1 MRRGRSSS
9 SSSIDSSS
17 KSNPFGGSS
26 STRNLSTDL
35 RLGLSFGTSLS
46 TQYFNGGY
54 EYSFNAAPA
63 PAEEAEYAVA
73 VADEEE
79 EVNECNSVGSFY
91 VKVNMEGVP
100 IGRKIDLMSLSGY
113 HDLIRTLDFMFDA
126 SILWA
131 EEEEMCSEKS
141 HVLTY
146 ADKEGDWMMVGDVP
160 WEMFLSTVTRLK
172 ISRAYHY

>member
-1 MRRGRSSS
+1 MRRGRRSSS
-9 SSSIDSSS
+9 SSSIESSC

-26 STRNLSTDL
+26 SNNTRNLSTDL
-35 RLGLSFGTSLS
+35 RLGLSFGSS
-46 TQYFNGGY
+46 SGQYYNGGENHEY
-54 EYSFNAAPA
+54 EVVAA
-63 PAEEAEYAVA
+63 
-73 VADEEE
+73 ADHEMIMEEE
-79 EVNECNSVGSFY
+79 QEEYQNECNSLGSFY

-100 IGRKIDLMSLSGY
+100 IGRKIDLYSLSGY
-113 HDLIRTLDFMFDA
+113 HDLITTLDYMFNA

-146 ADKEGDWMMVGDVP
+146 ADKEDDWMMVGDVP
-160 WEMFLSTVTRLK
+160 WEMFLSSVRRLK

>member
-1 MRRGRSSS
+1 MGRGRSSS
-9 SSSIDSSS
+9 SSSIESTS

-35 RLGLSFGTSLS
+35 RLGLSFGTSS
-46 TQYFNGGY
+46 GTQYFNGGY
-54 EYSFNAAPA
+54 GYSVAAPA
-63 PAEEAEYAVA
+63 AEEAVYAAA
-73 VADEEE
+73 VEEE
-79 EVNECNSVGSFY
+79 EENECNSVGSFY

-100 IGRKIDLMSLSGY
+100 IGRKIDLMSLNGY
-113 HDLIRTLDFMFDA
+113 HDLIRTLDFMFNA

-131 EEEEMCSEKS
+131 EEEEMCSDKS

-160 WEMFLSTVTRLK
+160 WEMFLSTVRRLK

>member
-1 MRRGRSSS
+1 MGRGRSSS
-9 SSSIDSSS
+9 SSSIESSC
-17 KSNPFGGSS
+17 KSNPFGVSS
-26 STRNLSTDL
+26 SNTRNLSTDL
-35 RLGLSFGTSLS
+35 RLGLSFGSS
-46 TQYFNGGY
+46 SGQYYNGGENH
-54 EYSFNAAPA
+54 EYGG
-63 PAEEAEYAVA
+63 VG
-73 VADEEE
+73 VADEEMMIME
-79 EVNECNSVGSFY
+79 EEDQNECNSVGSFY

-100 IGRKIDLMSLSGY
+100 IGRKIDLLSLNGY
-113 HDLIRTLDFMFDA
+113 HDLITTLDYMFNA

-160 WEMFLSTVTRLK
+160 WEMFLSSVRRLK

>member
-1 MRRGRSSS
+1 MGRGRSSS
-9 SSSIDSSS
+9 SSSIESSS

-35 RLGLSFGTSLS
+35 RLGLSFGTSS
-46 TQYFNGGY
+46 GTQYFNGGY
-54 EYSFNAAPA
+54 GYSVAAPA
-63 PAEEAEYAVA
+63 AEEAEYAAA
-73 VADEEE
+73 VEEE
-79 EVNECNSVGSFY
+79 EENECNSVGSFY

-100 IGRKIDLMSLSGY
+100 IGRKIDLMSLNGY
-113 HDLIRTLDFMFDA
+113 HDLIRTLDFMFKA

-131 EEEEMCSEKS
+131 EEEDMCNEKS

-160 WEMFLSTVTRLK
+160 WEMFLSTVRRLK
-172 ISRAYHY
+172 ISRANYHY

>member
-1 MRRGRSSS
+1 MGRGRSSS
-9 SSSIDSSS
+9 SSSIESSC

-26 STRNLSTDL
+26 SNTRNLSTDL
-35 RLGLSFGTSLS
+35 RLGLSFGSS
-46 TQYFNGGY
+46 SGQYNYNGGENHEY
-54 EYSFNAAPA
+54 EVVAADH
-63 PAEEAEYAVA
+63 EMIM
-73 VADEEE
+73 EEE
-79 EVNECNSVGSFY
+79 EEDQNECSSLGSFY

-100 IGRKIDLMSLSGY
+100 IGRKIDLFSLNGY
-113 HDLIRTLDFMFDA
+113 HDLITTLDYMFNA

-160 WEMFLSTVTRLK
+160 WEMFLSSVRRLK

>member
-1 MRRGRSSS
+1 MGRGRSSS
-9 SSSIDSSS
+9 SSSIESSC
-17 KSNPFGGSS
+17 KSNPFGVSS
-26 STRNLSTDL
+26 STTRNLSTDL
-35 RLGLSFGTSLS
+35 RLGLSFGSS
-46 TQYFNGGY
+46 SGQYYNDVGENH
-54 EYSFNAAPA
+54 EYGVVAADH
-63 PAEEAEYAVA
+63 EMIM
-73 VADEEE
+73 EEE
-79 EVNECNSVGSFY
+79 QNECNSVGSFY

-100 IGRKIDLMSLSGY
+100 IGRKIDLLSLNGY
-113 HDLIRTLDFMFDA
+113 HDLITTLDYMFNA

-160 WEMFLSTVTRLK
+160 WEMFLSSVRRLK

>member
-1 MRRGRSSS
+1 MGRGRSSS
-9 SSSIDSSS
+9 SLESTS
-17 KSNPFGGSS
+17 KSNPYGPSS

-35 RLGLSFGTSLS
+35 RLGLSFGASSGTP
-46 TQYFNGGY
+46 YFNGGY
-54 EYSFNAAPA
+54 GYSVVDPT
-63 PAEEAEYAVA
+63 AEYKVA
-73 VADEEE
+73 VAEEE
-79 EVNECNSVGSFY
+79 EEENECNSVGSFY

-100 IGRKIDLMSLSGY
+100 IGRKIDLMSLNGY
-113 HDLIRTLDFMFDA
+113 HELIRTLDFMFNA

-131 EEEEMCSEKS
+131 DEEEMCGQKS

-160 WEMFLSTVTRLK
+160 WEMFLSTVRRLK

>member
-1 MRRGRSSS
+1 MGRGRSTS
-9 SSSIDSSS
+9 SSSIESSC
-17 KSNPFGGSS
+17 KSNPFGVSS
-26 STRNLSTDL
+26 SNTRNLSTDL
-35 RLGLSFGTSLS
+35 RLGLSFGSS
-46 TQYFNGGY
+46 SGHQYYNDGVG
-54 EYSFNAAPA
+54 ENHNQ
-63 PAEEAEYAVA
+63 EMMIME
-73 VADEEE
+73 DENE
-79 EVNECNSVGSFY
+79 NECNSIGSFY

-100 IGRKIDLMSLSGY
+100 IGRKIDLFSLNGY
-113 HDLIRTLDFMFDA
+113 HDLITTLDYMFNA

-160 WEMFLSTVTRLK
+160 WEMFLSSVRRLK

>member
-1 MRRGRSSS
+1 MGRGRSSS
-9 SSSIDSSS
+9 SSSIESSG

-35 RLGLSFGTSLS
+35 RLGLSFETSS
-46 TQYFNGGY
+46 RTEYFNAGY
-54 EYSFNAAPA
+54 GYSVAAPA
-63 PAEEAEYAVA
+63 AVAEEE
-73 VADEEE
+73 DEE
-79 EVNECNSVGSFY
+79 NECNSVGSFF

-100 IGRKIDLMSLSGY
+100 IGRKIDLMSLNGY
-113 HDLIRTLDFMFDA
+113 HDLIRTLDFMFSA

-146 ADKEGDWMMVGDVP
+146 ADKEGDWIMVGDVP
-160 WEMFLSTVTRLK
+160 WEMFLSSVRRLK
-172 ISRAYHY
+172 ITRANYHY

>member
-1 MRRGRSSS
+1 MGRGRSSS
-9 SSSIDSSS
+9 SSSIESSC

-26 STRNLSTDL
+26 SNTRNLSTDL
-35 RLGLSFGTSLS
+35 RLGLSFGSS
-46 TQYFNGGY
+46 PGQYYSGGENHEY
-54 EYSFNAAPA
+54 EVVAADH
-63 PAEEAEYAVA
+63 EMIM
-73 VADEEE
+73 EEE
-79 EVNECNSVGSFY
+79 EEDQNECNSLGSFY

-100 IGRKIDLMSLSGY
+100 IGRKIDLFALNGY
-113 HDLIRTLDFMFDA
+113 HDLITTLDYMFNA

-160 WEMFLSTVTRLK
+160 WEMFLSSVRRLK

>member
-9 SSSIDSSS
+9 SSSIESSS
-17 KSNPFGGSS
+17 QK
-26 STRNLSTDL
+26 LSTDL
-35 RLGLSFGTSLS
+35 RLGLSFGTSS
-46 TQYFNGGY
+46 GTQYFNGGY
-54 EYSFNAAPA
+54 GYSVAAPA
-63 PAEEAEYAVA
+63 VA
-73 VADEEE
+73 EEE
-79 EVNECNSVGSFY
+79 EEENECNSVGSFY

-100 IGRKIDLMSLSGY
+100 IGRKIDLMSLNGY
-113 HDLIRTLDFMFDA
+113 HDLIRTLDFMFNA

-160 WEMFLSTVTRLK
+160 WEMFLSSVRRLK

>member
-1 MRRGRSSS
+1 MGRGRSSS
-9 SSSIDSSS
+9 SSSIESSC
-17 KSNPFGGSS
+17 KSNPFGVSS
-26 STRNLSTDL
+26 STTRNLSTDL
-35 RLGLSFGTSLS
+35 RLGLSFGSS
-46 TQYFNGGY
+46 SGQYFNGGENH
-54 EYSFNAAPA
+54 EYGVAA
-63 PAEEAEYAVA
+63 AEEMIM
-73 VADEEE
+73 EEE
-79 EVNECNSVGSFY
+79 DQNECNSVGSFY

-100 IGRKIDLMSLSGY
+100 IGRKIDLLSLDGY
-113 HDLIRTLDFMFDA
+113 HGLITTLDYMFNA

-160 WEMFLSTVTRLK
+160 WEMFLSSVRRLK